1 MGAFEE
7 KIGLVNTKEGGWE
20 MTKEPLGSGGGCEGD
35 SGSHP
40 VGVLVFWFLLLLFS
54 FPSFVAE
61 EKARDSLGGS
71 HGTGY
76 GRYFSIQWRSD
87 TWSYESWMNP
97 SGKFSSI
104 FHNSKY
110 KAYIAV

>member
-40 VGVLVFWFLLLLFS
+40 VGVLVFL
-54 FPSFVAE
+54 P
-61 EKARDSLGGS
+61 
-71 HGTGY
+71 
-76 GRYFSIQWRSD
+76 
-87 TWSYESWMNP
+87 P
-97 SGKFSSI
+97 PSSI
-104 FHNSKY
+104 FFPYVCCRGEGEREVRWESWNWMWTVFLY
-110 KAYIAV
+110 PMEE